1 MKIVRSTPVSRVL
14 GLLVCA
20 TFIVA
25 SQRSA
30 SAQQAPTVEFFEGV
44 WKITKVVTDGV
55 ANTSPQPGVAIFS
68 GSYFSFTRVT
78 SSEARPPAPPARD
91 PAQLTDAEKIARY
104 EEWAPFGAGAGT
116 YELRGNTLLTHNIV
130 AKAARNMTLT
140 ERVIIEQIDEDTF
153 VATPRRV
160 NRTLVGKRPTPA
172 FGKGGL
178 LGESCMSR
186 NADTA
191 IWGIHAGRTGD
202 PITCVGLVGG
212 STNTSRSAGR

>member
-1 MKIVRSTPVSRVL
+1 MKIVRSTPVSCVL

-20 TFIVA
+20 TFVVA

-30 SAQQAPTVEFFEGV
+30 IAQQAPTAEFFEGV

-104 EEWAPFGAGAGT
+104 TEWAPFGAGAGT

-153 VATPRRV
+153 VATP
-160 NRTLVGKRPTPA
+160 PP
-172 FGKGGL
+172 
-178 LGESCMSR
+178 GEP
-186 NADTA
+186 N
-191 IWGIHAGRTGD
+191 AGRQT
-202 PITCVGLVGG
+202 TYARV
-212 STNTSRSAGR
+212 R